1 MHQFNNLTW
10 NFRSK
15 LKISKRNLFLINNM
29 CNSLLQDTVET
40 GTFTVLIRTRVVN
53 AQGTEN
59 TQLQNR

>member
-1 MHQFNNLTW
+1 
-10 NFRSK
+10 
-15 LKISKRNLFLINNM
+15 M